1 MNSKPLPVHI
11 IVVPMSFAPERHP
24 MKRIF
29 WSLAIMLACAFA
41 VQAQSRSVKVHVHV
55 ILVDSELNQ
64 KPVPFLHV
72 AFLKGDKT
80 SLDVKTGLDGIA
92 ETALPPGA
100 YTVTTSKPVDFD
112 GKRYSWS
119 QRVTLTGTER
129 AIDLTNE
136 NAKVED
142 NAVATPPRSSGAS
155 SGDLTEQFKKLKNT
169 VVTVIS
175 ESGHGTGFFVDG
187 KGLILTNQHVVAQSQ
202 YLAVQFDRERKIAA
216 RLIASDAQKDVA
228 LLWVNM
234 SALPSAKPAVLA
246 PSSGGHTPVQEGER
260 VFTIGSPLSLDK
272 IITTGI
278 VSKVDAHTLMSDINI
293 NPGNSGGPLFNNAGQ
308 VVGLTTFGTSAE
320 RGPGVSGVVRIEE
333 ALALL
338 EENRGKATGTP
349 PPAALLPVEPLT
361 PYPVE
366 GLKAVLQGEKFD
378 ARPYYFYAGDFE
390 VALSTPPFDYREKE
404 EDRLRAERTQ
414 KKRNRRDTNSPEAS
428 QQDADREDT
437 PRDWDSEAGGNRA
450 VLGVYV
456 VPKVREGF
464 GSALSR
470 SLRNGYGAA
479 NLKFKTDFQSMKLFC
494 GEKEIQPIHPGRIPL
509 TVNVRNATVKLE
521 DSTYKGAYFY
531 PPDAVNPQC
540 GTVKIAIYS
549 SKSGEPVIKT
559 LEGNTTTRIWAD
571 FDAFRRADAEAHST
585 QAQK

>member
-1 MNSKPLPVHI
+1 
-11 IVVPMSFAPERHP
+11 
-24 MKRIF
+24 MKRIC
-29 WSLAIMLACAFA
+29 WSLAILFA
-41 VQAQSRSVKVHVHV
+41 GVVAAQAQSRPVKVHIHV

-64 KPVPFLHV
+64 KPVPFLNLT
-72 AFLKGDKT
+72 LKSAAT
-80 SLDVKTGLDGIA
+80 SSDVKTRLDGAA
-92 ETALPPGA
+92 ETTLPPGT
-100 YTVTTSKPVDFD
+100 YTLTTAKPVDFD

-119 QRVTLTGTER
+119 LRVTLTGAEKT
-129 AIDLTNE
+129 IDLTNE
-136 NAKVED
+136 NAKVEE
-142 NAVATPPRSSGAS
+142 NAAADSARSSGTS
-155 SGDLTEQFKKLKNT
+155 NGDLTEQFKKLKNT

-175 ESGHGTGFFVDG
+175 ESGHGTGFFVDS
-187 KGLILTNQHVVAQSQ
+187 KGLILTNQHVVAQSE
-202 YLAVQFDRERKIAA
+202 YLAVQFDREHKIAA

-228 LLWVNM
+228 LLWANM
-234 SALPSAKPAVLA
+234 SALPSATPAVLA
-246 PSSGGHTPVQEGER
+246 RSGGGHAPVQEGER

-278 VSKVDAHTLMSDINI
+278 VSKVDARTIMSDVNI

-349 PPAALLPVEPLT
+349 PPATLLPVEPLT

-366 GLKAVLQGEKFD
+366 GLKAALQGEKFD
-378 ARPYYFYAGDFE
+378 PRPYYLYAGDFE

-404 EDRLRAERTQ
+404 EARLRAERTQ
-414 KKRNRRDTNSPEAS
+414 KKRNRRDTNSPDAA
-428 QQDADREDT
+428 QQDANREDS
-437 PRDWDSEAGGNRA
+437 PRDWESETGGNRA
-450 VLGVYV
+450 VFGIYV
-456 VPKVREGF
+456 VPKVKEGF
-464 GSALSR
+464 GSAFSR

-494 GEKEIQPIHPGRIPL
+494 GEREVQPIYPGRIPL
-509 TVNVRNATVKLE
+509 TVNVRNASVKLE

-549 SKSGEPVIKT
+549 SKSGDPVVKT
-559 LEGNTTTRIWAD
+559 LDGKTADRIWAD
-571 FDAFRRADAEAHST
+571 FAAFRRADAEAHS
-585 QAQK
+585 AEAKK

>member
-1 MNSKPLPVHI
+1 
-11 IVVPMSFAPERHP
+11 

-29 WSLAIMLACAFA
+29 CPVAMLFACVLA
-41 VQAQSRSVKVHVHV
+41 AQSQSHPVKVHVPV

-64 KPVPFLHV
+64 KPVPFLNV
-72 AFLKGDKT
+72 TLKGAAT
-80 SLDVKTGLDGIA
+80 SSGVKTGLDGAA
-92 ETALPPGA
+92 ETTLPPGA
-100 YTVTTSKPVDFD
+100 YTITTAKPVDFD

-119 QRVTLTGTER
+119 LRVTLTGVEKTV
-129 AIDLTNE
+129 DLTNE
-136 NAKVED
+136 NAKAEEND
-142 NAVATPPRSSGAS
+142 AAGTTRSSGAS
-155 SGDLTEQFKKLKNT
+155 SGDLTEQFKRLKNT

-202 YLAVQFDRERKIAA
+202 YLAVQFDREHKITA

-228 LLWVNM
+228 LLWANM
-234 SALPSAKPAVLA
+234 SALPSATPAALA
-246 PSSGGHTPVQEGER
+246 RSGGSHAPVQEGER

-278 VSKVDAHTLMSDINI
+278 ISKVDAHTIMSDINI
-293 NPGNSGGPLFNNAGQ
+293 NPGNSGGPLFNNAGH
-308 VVGLTTFGTSAE
+308 VVGLTTFGASAG

-349 PPAALLPVEPLT
+349 PPGALLPVEPLT

-366 GLKAVLQGEKFD
+366 GLNAALKGEQFD
-378 ARPYYFYAGDFE
+378 PRPYYLNAGDFE
-390 VALSTPPFDYREKE
+390 IALSTPPFDYREKE

-414 KKRNRRDTNSPEAS
+414 KKRNRRDTNNTDAA
-428 QQDADREDT
+428 QQDANRENS
-437 PRDWDSEAGGNRA
+437 PRDWESETGGHRA
-450 VLGVYV
+450 VFGIYV
-456 VPKVREGF
+456 VPKIREGF

-494 GEKEIQPIHPGRIPL
+494 GEKEIQPIHPGRMPL
-509 TVNVRNATVKLE
+509 TVNVRNASVKLE
-521 DSTYKGAYFY
+521 DSTYKGLYFY
-531 PPDAVNPQC
+531 PPDAVNPHC

-549 SKSGEPVIKT
+549 SKKEEPVIKILDGST
-559 LEGNTTTRIWAD
+559 ANRIWAD
-571 FDAFRRADAEAHST
+571 SDAFGLAAAEAHST
-585 QAQK
+585 PAQK